1 MTETNGAIPAAVLE
15 AIEGRRAAGDRVVF
29 TNGCFDLL
37 HPGHVN
43 SLRAAR
49 DQGDLLVVG
58 VNSDTSVCELK
69 GSGRPVMPAS
79 ARADI
84 LRELRCVD
92 YVVVFDGSTPIDLI
106 WELRPDVYVKGA
118 DWRDRPLAE
127 ADAVREQGGEI
138 AFIDLVSDYS
148 TTAIIDSIRA
158 VPLGDGET
166 PDAD

>member
-1 MTETNGAIPAAVLE
+1 VTDRAPAIPAAVLA
-15 AIEGRRAAGDRVVF
+15 AIDARREAGDRVVF

-37 HPGHVN
+37 HPGHIA

-49 DQGDLLVVG
+49 ALGDLLVVG
-58 VNSDTSVCELK
+58 VNSDNSVCELK
-69 GSGRPVMPAS
+69 GSGRPVLPAA
-79 ARADI
+79 ARAEL

-92 YVVVFDGSTPIDLI
+92 FVVVFEGDTPVDLI

-127 ADAVREQGGEI
+127 ADLVRDQGGEI
-138 AFIDLVSDYS
+138 AFIDRVSDYS
-148 TTAIIDSIRA
+148 TSAIIESIRA
-158 VPLGDGET
+158 VPLNDGET